1 MSNIE
6 FVLSLTPEQIW
17 KFIEFNTKKDLMIGI
32 IKDKKRLS
40 IYDTKK
46 NFRMDYTWI
55 NDKWKADY
63 E

>member
-1 MSNIE
+1 MSDIE

-40 IYDTKK
+40 IYNTKE

-55 NDKWKADY
+55 NNKWKADY

>member
-32 IKDKKRLS
+32 IKNKKRLS

>member
-1 MSNIE
+1 MSDIE

-40 IYDTKK
+40 IYNTKE
-46 NFRMDYTWI
+46 NFRMDHTWI

>member
-17 KFIEFNTKKDLMIGI
+17 KFIGFNTKKDLMIGI